1 MINNS
6 IFKCTEITDKH
17 WELLLQADPSKLQID
32 NYIHKGHIF
41 ELRVKS
47 ELVGIIVL
55 VEKTDELI
63 EIMNLSITEK
73 WQGKGFAKTLIE
85 YACLFSDNKGYSTVT
100 IGTGNSSLNQLALYQ
115 KAGFRIT
122 GIDHNYFIHH
132 YSEPIYENGIHCRDM
147 IRLERKLKEE

>member
-1 MINNS
+1 MTDGS

-17 WELLLQADPSKLQID
+17 WELLLQADPSKLQIE
-32 NYIHKGHIF
+32 NYILTGHIF

-55 VEKTDELI
+55 VPKTDEQI
-63 EIMNLSITEK
+63 EIMNLSINEK

-85 YACLFSDNKGYSTVT
+85 YACLFSDNKGYRTVT

-122 GIDHNYFIHH
+122 GIDHDYFIRH
-132 YSEPIYENGIHCRDM
+132 YPEPIYENGIHCRDM
-147 IRLERKLKEE
+147 IRLERKL

>member
-1 MINNS
+1 MTNNS

-17 WELLLQADPSKLQID
+17 WELLLQADPSRLQIE
-32 NYIHKGHIF
+32 NYILTGHIF
-41 ELRVKS
+41 EFRVKS

-55 VEKTDELI
+55 VPKTDKQI
-63 EIMNLSITEK
+63 EIMNLSINEK

-115 KAGFRIT
+115 KAGFRII
-122 GIDHNYFIHH
+122 GIDQDYFIRH
-132 YSEPIYENGIHCRDM
+132 YPEPIYENGIHCRDM
-147 IRLERKLKEE
+147 IRLERKL

>member
-1 MINNS
+1 MTGVS
-6 IFKCTEITDKH
+6 IFKCTDITDKH
-17 WELLLQADPSKLQID
+17 WELLLQADPSKLQIE
-32 NYIHKGHIF
+32 NYIFTGDIF

-55 VEKTDELI
+55 VPKTDELI

-73 WQGKGFAKTLIE
+73 WQGKGFAKALIE

-122 GIDHNYFIHH
+122 GIDHNYFIRH

-147 IRLERKLKEE
+147 IRLERKL